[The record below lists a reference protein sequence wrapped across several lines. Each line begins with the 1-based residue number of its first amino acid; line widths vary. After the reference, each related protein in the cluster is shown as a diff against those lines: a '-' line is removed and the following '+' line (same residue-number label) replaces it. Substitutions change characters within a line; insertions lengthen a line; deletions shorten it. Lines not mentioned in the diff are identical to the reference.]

1 MNQSVQPIEGITPE
15 ALWNFVLVALAL
27 CAVIVLVYKVVEIF
41 RKEQERKKRQNDL
54 QGNDLTDVI
63 AEKVMEKLTPKLEKI
78 EGKLNTDKER
88 LDSHELRL
96 NEQERTYQRVA
107 KDTEQI
113 MDVLDGMLM
122 HFISGND
129 KEKLKEVK
137 TNLDHYKN
145 GRWKNERAEG

>member
-1 MNQSVQPIEGITPE
+1 MNQTVQPIEGITPE
-15 ALWNFVLVALAL
+15 ALWNFILVALAL

-78 EGKLNTDKER
+78 EGKLNADKER